1 MKKASLLVVAALGL
15 VLAPQASA
23 HAEITPAR
31 VPANGE
37 SEFVLSV
44 EGEEDAPTVKV
55 AMQLPAG
62 MPNVKPLP
70 VPGWHAQMAGR
81 VITWTGGR
89 VPQGESGE
97 FTIRAQF
104 PNTPGARLRFPT
116 VQTYGNGTIVR
127 WIGAPSS
134 DTPAPT
140 ILLTAAAQPPPPPPA
155 PTSASAGHHD
165 DHCERERRGRRVDGL
180 AGRCR
185 DHRRPG
191 RGRRRAPLEA
201 PSLRR
206 ALAVAALFACILAPG
221 AEAHFGTGKLGYR
234 STIRCREAA
243 RATASS

>member
-1 MKKASLLVVAALGL
+1 MKKTSLVVIAAFGL
-15 VLAPQASA
+15 VLAPSAGA

-62 MPNVKPLP
+62 MPNVKPVP
-70 VPGWHAQMAGR
+70 VRGWQVQFANR

-104 PNTPGARLRFPT
+104 PNKPGARLKFPT

-127 WIGAPSS
+127 WIGGPSS

-140 ILLTAAAQPPPPPPA
+140 ILLTAAAQPPPPPP
-155 PTSASAGHHD
+155 PPPPPVTTTTTASENDDDDGSTGWRVGGVVALVLVGAAGA
-165 DHCERERRGRRVDGL
+165 L
-180 AGRCR
+180 LW
-185 DHRRPG
+185 
-191 RGRRRAPLEA
+191 RRR
-201 PSLRR
+201 R
-206 ALAVAALFACILAPG
+206 
-221 AEAHFGTGKLGYR
+221 
-234 STIRCREAA
+234 
-243 RATASS
+243 

>member
-1 MKKASLLVVAALGL
+1 MRRTSLLVVAALGL
-15 VLAPQASA
+15 VLAPEASA

-44 EGEEDAPTVKV
+44 EGEENAPTVKV

-62 MPNVKPLP
+62 MPNVKALP
-70 VPGWHAQMAGR
+70 VPGWNSQMAGR

-97 FTIRAQF
+97 FTVRAQF
-104 PNTPGARLRFPT
+104 PNTPGERLRFPT

-127 WIGAPSS
+127 WIGAASS

-155 PTSASAGHHD
+155 PPPPPVT
-165 DHCERERRGRRVDGL
+165 
-180 AGRCR
+180 
-185 DHRRPG
+185 
-191 RGRRRAPLEA
+191 
-201 PSLRR
+201 
-206 ALAVAALFACILAPG
+206 
-221 AEAHFGTGKLGYR
+221 T
-234 STIRCREAA
+234 T
-243 RATASS
+243 ATASENDEDDGSTGWLVGAVIIVVLVGAGAALLWRRRR